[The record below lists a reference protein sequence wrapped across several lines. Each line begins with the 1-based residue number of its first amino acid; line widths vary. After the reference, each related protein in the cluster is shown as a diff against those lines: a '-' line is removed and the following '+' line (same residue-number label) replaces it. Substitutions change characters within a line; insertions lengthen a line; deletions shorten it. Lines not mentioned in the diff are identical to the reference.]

1 MRTSAGQALMLGTSA
16 LQGFYRSAHSVCR
29 IGLLGR
35 HIGSLPEVTQWRDL
49 STADTAA

>member
-35 HIGSLPEVTQWRDL
+35 HIRFVTGGHPL
-49 STADTAA
+49 A